1 MDMKLTP
8 PLLHSEGTKN
18 NAKLESIAM
27 NDFQKRSSRSTV
39 QLLRWFQ
46 ATSDIAVNEKSSI
59 SDYNLMA
66 I

>member
-8 PLLHSEGTKN
+8 PLLRSEGTKN

-39 QLLRWFQ
+39 L
-46 ATSDIAVNEKSSI
+46 
-59 SDYNLMA
+59 
-66 I
+66 